1 MAVNCVIL
9 YLNIVAKFVRFTNE
23 KKKKKKRN
31 EHAVYVSN
39 IREIERKKDIVGKN
53 YTN

>member
-1 MAVNCVIL
+1 M
-9 YLNIVAKFVRFTNE
+9 R
-23 KKKKKKRN
+23 KKRKKKRK